1 MVNLQVNYR
10 GGDYLL
16 SLPTTLSEI
25 NVDYLNK
32 ITQHIHVAPDYALI
46 AILYKV
52 RPIEIV
58 SSVKQNKNANV
69 GAVAMFI
76 KANSNT
82 GFYNNNNIKLCD
94 TGFYDNI
101 KLGDTII
108 IAPADIA
115 LGHTVR
121 VVNNNLTPSK
131 LLELAETNP
140 DLNKKLIGVMSPT
153 YFVDFKVVATA
164 FIHGSMTKDE
174 SKEAMYLVPGGKL
187 E

>member
-25 NVDYLNK
+25 NFEYLNK

-46 AILYKV
+46 AVVYKV

-69 GAVAMFI
+69 GAVAAFI
-76 KANSNT
+76 KGNSNP
-82 GFYNNNNIKLCD
+82 
-94 TGFYDNI
+94 GFYDNI
-101 KLGDTII
+101 KLGDTVV

-131 LLELAETNP
+131 LLELAETTP
-140 DLNKKLIGVMSPT
+140 DLNKKLIKVMTPT

-174 SKEAMYLVPGGKL
+174 SKESMYLVPVVH
-187 E
+187 

>member
-16 SLPTTLSEI
+16 SLPTALSEI

-58 SSVKQNKNANV
+58 SSVRQNKNANV

-76 KANSNT
+76 KGNSNS
-82 GFYNNNNIKLCD
+82 N

-101 KLGDTII
+101 KLGDTVI

-131 LLELAETNP
+131 LLELLDTNP
-140 DLNKKLIGVMSPT
+140 DLNKKLIGVMTPT

-174 SKEAMYLVPGGKL
+174 SKEAMYLVPGGTL
-187 E
+187 G

>member
-25 NVDYLNK
+25 NFEYLNK

-46 AILYKV
+46 AVVYKV

-69 GAVAMFI
+69 GAVAAFI
-76 KANSNT
+76 KSNSAP
-82 GFYNNNNIKLCD
+82 
-94 TGFYDNI
+94 GFYDNI
-101 KLGDTII
+101 KLGDTVV

-121 VVNNNLTPSK
+121 VVNNNLTPTK

-140 DLNKKLIGVMSPT
+140 DLNKKLIGVMTPT
-153 YFVDFKVVATA
+153 YFVDFKIVATA

-174 SKEAMYLVPGGKL
+174 SKEAMYLVPSGTL
-187 E
+187 M

>member
-16 SLPTTLSEI
+16 SLPTTISEI
-25 NVDYLNK
+25 NFEYLNK

-46 AILYKV
+46 AVLYKV

-69 GAVAMFI
+69 GAVAAFI
-76 KANSNT
+76 KGNYTS
-82 GFYNNNNIKLCD
+82 
-94 TGFYDNI
+94 GFYDNI
-101 KLGDTII
+101 KLGDTIV
-108 IAPADIA
+108 IAPSDIA

-131 LLELAETNP
+131 LLELLETNT
-140 DLNKKLIGVMSPT
+140 DLNKKLIGVMTPT
-153 YFVDFKVVATA
+153 YFVDFKIVATA
-164 FIHGSMTKDE
+164 CIHGSMTKDE
-174 SKEAMYLVPGGKL
+174 SKEAMYLVPESINKDS

>member
-25 NVDYLNK
+25 NFEYLNK

-46 AILYKV
+46 AVVYKV

-69 GAVAMFI
+69 GAVAAFI
-76 KANSNT
+76 KGNSNP
-82 GFYNNNNIKLCD
+82 
-94 TGFYDNI
+94 GFYDNI
-101 KLGDTII
+101 KLGDTVV

-131 LLELAETNP
+131 LLELADTNP

-174 SKEAMYLVPGGKL
+174 SKEAMYLVPGGTL
-187 E
+187 I

>member
-16 SLPTTLSEI
+16 SLPTTISEV
-25 NVDYLNK
+25 NFEYLNK

-46 AILYKV
+46 AVLYKV

-69 GAVAMFI
+69 GAVAAFI
-76 KANSNT
+76 KSN
-82 GFYNNNNIKLCD
+82 NAP
-94 TGFYDNI
+94 GFYDNI
-101 KLGDTII
+101 KLGDTVV
-108 IAPADIA
+108 IAPSDIA

-140 DLNKKLIGVMSPT
+140 DLNKKLIGVMTPT
-153 YFVDFKVVATA
+153 YFVDFKIVATA

-174 SKEAMYLVPGGKL
+174 SKEAMYLMPIPLNKDSAEL
-187 E
+187 

>member
-25 NVDYLNK
+25 NFEYLNK

-46 AILYKV
+46 AVVYKV

-69 GAVAMFI
+69 GAVAAFI
-76 KANSNT
+76 KGNS
-82 GFYNNNNIKLCD
+82 GP
-94 TGFYDNI
+94 GFYDNI
-101 KLGDTII
+101 KLGDTVV
-108 IAPADIA
+108 IAPTDIA

-121 VVNNNLTPSK
+121 VANNNLTSSK
-131 LLELAETNP
+131 LLELAETTP
-140 DLNKKLIGVMSPT
+140 DLNKKLIGVMTPT
-153 YFVDFKVVATA
+153 YFVDFKIVATA

-174 SKEAMYLVPGGKL
+174 SKEAMYLVPGGTL
-187 E
+187 M

>member
-16 SLPTTLSEI
+16 SLPTTISEV
-25 NVDYLNK
+25 NFEYLNK

-46 AILYKV
+46 AVLYKV

-69 GAVAMFI
+69 GAVAAFI
-76 KANSNT
+76 KGNYT
-82 GFYNNNNIKLCD
+82 P
-94 TGFYDNI
+94 GFYDNI

-108 IAPADIA
+108 IAPSDIA

-140 DLNKKLIGVMSPT
+140 DLNKKLIGVMTPT
-153 YFVDFKVVATA
+153 YFVDFKIVATA

-174 SKEAMYLVPGGKL
+174 SKEAMYLVPEPLNKDS

>member
-25 NVDYLNK
+25 NFEYLNK

-46 AILYKV
+46 AVVYKV

-69 GAVAMFI
+69 GAVAAFI
-76 KANSNT
+76 KSNSAP
-82 GFYNNNNIKLCD
+82 
-94 TGFYDNI
+94 GFYDNI
-101 KLGDTII
+101 KLGDTVV

-140 DLNKKLIGVMSPT
+140 DLNKKLIGVMTPT
-153 YFVDFKVVATA
+153 YFVDFKIVATA

-174 SKEAMYLVPGGKL
+174 SKEAMYLVPGGTL
-187 E
+187 M

>member
-25 NVDYLNK
+25 NFEYLNK

-46 AILYKV
+46 AVVYKV

-69 GAVAMFI
+69 GAVAAFI
-76 KANSNT
+76 KGNSNP
-82 GFYNNNNIKLCD
+82 
-94 TGFYDNI
+94 GFYDNI
-101 KLGDTII
+101 KLGDTVV

-115 LGHTVR
+115 LGHTIR

-131 LLELAETNP
+131 LLELAETTP

-174 SKEAMYLVPGGKL
+174 SKEAMYLMPAHLNKDSEEL
-187 E
+187 

>member
-76 KANSNT
+76 KGNSNSNT
-82 GFYNNNNIKLCD
+82 S
-94 TGFYDNI
+94 FYDNI

-131 LLELAETNP
+131 LLELADTNP
-140 DLNKKLIGVMSPT
+140 DLNKKLIGVMTPT

-174 SKEAMYLVPGGKL
+174 SKEAMYLVPGGTL
-187 E
+187 G

>member
-25 NVDYLNK
+25 NFEYLNK

-46 AILYKV
+46 AVVYKV

-69 GAVAMFI
+69 GAVAAFI
-76 KANSNT
+76 KGNSNP
-82 GFYNNNNIKLCD
+82 
-94 TGFYDNI
+94 GFYDNI
-101 KLGDTII
+101 KLGDTVV

-131 LLELAETNP
+131 LLELAETTP
-140 DLNKKLIGVMSPT
+140 DLNKKLIGVMTPT
-153 YFVDFKVVATA
+153 YFVDFKIVATA

-174 SKEAMYLVPGGKL
+174 SKESMYLVPGGTL
-187 E
+187 M

>member
-16 SLPTTLSEI
+16 SLPTTISEV
-25 NVDYLNK
+25 NFEYLNK

-46 AILYKV
+46 TVLYKI

-69 GAVAMFI
+69 GAVASFI
-76 KANSNT
+76 KGNCT
-82 GFYNNNNIKLCD
+82 P
-94 TGFYDNI
+94 GFYDNI
-101 KLGDTII
+101 KLGDTIV
-108 IAPADIA
+108 IAPSDIA

-131 LLELAETNP
+131 LLELLETNP
-140 DLNKKLIGVMSPT
+140 DLNKKLIGVMTPT
-153 YFVDFKVVATA
+153 YFVDFKIVATA

-174 SKEAMYLVPGGKL
+174 SKEAMYLVPEPLNKDS

>member
-58 SSVKQNKNANV
+58 SSVRQNKNANV

-76 KANSNT
+76 KGNSNS
-82 GFYNNNNIKLCD
+82 N

-108 IAPADIA
+108 IAPTDIA

-131 LLELAETNP
+131 LLELAETNH
-140 DLNKKLIGVMSPT
+140 DLNKKLIGVMTPT

-174 SKEAMYLVPGGKL
+174 SKEAMYLVPGGTL

>member
-1 MVNLQVNYR
+1 MINLQVNYR

-25 NVDYLNK
+25 NFEYLNK

-46 AILYKV
+46 AVVYKV

-69 GAVAMFI
+69 GAVAAFI
-76 KANSNT
+76 KGNS
-82 GFYNNNNIKLCD
+82 GP
-94 TGFYDNI
+94 GFYDNI
-101 KLGDTII
+101 KLGDTVV
-108 IAPADIA
+108 IAPTDIA

-121 VVNNNLTPSK
+121 VANNNLTPSK
-131 LLELAETNP
+131 LLELAETTP
-140 DLNKKLIGVMSPT
+140 DLNKKLIGVMTPT
-153 YFVDFKVVATA
+153 YFVDFKIVATA

-174 SKEAMYLVPGGKL
+174 SKEAMYLVPGGTL
-187 E
+187 Q

>member
-25 NVDYLNK
+25 NFEYLNK

-46 AILYKV
+46 AVVYKV

-69 GAVAMFI
+69 GAVAAFI
-76 KANSNT
+76 KGNSNP
-82 GFYNNNNIKLCD
+82 
-94 TGFYDNI
+94 GFYDNI
-101 KLGDTII
+101 KLGDTVV

-121 VVNNNLTPSK
+121 VVNNNLTPTK

-140 DLNKKLIGVMSPT
+140 DLNKKLIGVMTPT
-153 YFVDFKVVATA
+153 YFVDFKIVATA

-174 SKEAMYLVPGGKL
+174 SKEAMYLVPGGTL
-187 E
+187 M

>member
-25 NVDYLNK
+25 NFEYLNK

-46 AILYKV
+46 AVVYKV

-69 GAVAMFI
+69 GAVAAFI
-76 KANSNT
+76 KGNSNP
-82 GFYNNNNIKLCD
+82 
-94 TGFYDNI
+94 GFYDNI
-101 KLGDTII
+101 KLGDTVV

-131 LLELAETNP
+131 LLELAETTP
-140 DLNKKLIGVMSPT
+140 DLNKKLIGVMTPT
-153 YFVDFKVVATA
+153 YFVDFKIVATA

-174 SKEAMYLVPGGKL
+174 SKEAMYLVPGGTL
-187 E
+187 M

>member
-25 NVDYLNK
+25 NFEYLNK

-46 AILYKV
+46 AVVYKA

-69 GAVAMFI
+69 GAVAAFI
-76 KANSNT
+76 KSNSAP
-82 GFYNNNNIKLCD
+82 
-94 TGFYDNI
+94 GFYDNI
-101 KLGDTII
+101 KLGDTVV

-121 VVNNNLTPSK
+121 VVNNNLTPTK

-140 DLNKKLIGVMSPT
+140 DLNKKLIGVMTPT
-153 YFVDFKVVATA
+153 YFVDFKIVATA

-174 SKEAMYLVPGGKL
+174 SKEAMYLVPGGTL
-187 E
+187 M

>member
-25 NVDYLNK
+25 NFEYLNK

-46 AILYKV
+46 AVVYKV

-69 GAVAMFI
+69 NAVAAFI
-76 KANSNT
+76 KGNSAP
-82 GFYNNNNIKLCD
+82 
-94 TGFYDNI
+94 GFYDNI
-101 KLGDTII
+101 KLGDTVV

-131 LLELAETNP
+131 LLELADTNP
-140 DLNKKLIGVMSPT
+140 DLNKKLIGVMTPT
-153 YFVDFKVVATA
+153 YFVDFKIVATA

-174 SKEAMYLVPGGKL
+174 SKEAMYLVPGGTL
-187 E
+187 M

>member
-16 SLPTTLSEI
+16 SLPTTISEV
-25 NVDYLNK
+25 NFEYLNK

-46 AILYKV
+46 AVLYKV

-69 GAVAMFI
+69 GAVAAFI
-76 KANSNT
+76 KGNCT
-82 GFYNNNNIKLCD
+82 P
-94 TGFYDNI
+94 GFYDNI

-108 IAPADIA
+108 IAPSDIA

-140 DLNKKLIGVMSPT
+140 DLNFFIFTSLNYYIFFDAPIRKYIYYYE
-153 YFVDFKVVATA
+153 YFLFYKN
-164 FIHGSMTKDE
+164 I
-174 SKEAMYLVPGGKL
+174 
-187 E
+187 

>member
-25 NVDYLNK
+25 NFEYLNK

-46 AILYKV
+46 AVVYKV

-69 GAVAMFI
+69 GAVAAFI
-76 KANSNT
+76 KGNSNP
-82 GFYNNNNIKLCD
+82 
-94 TGFYDNI
+94 GFYDNI
-101 KLGDTII
+101 KLGDTVV

-131 LLELAETNP
+131 LLELAETTP
-140 DLNKKLIGVMSPT
+140 DLNKKLIGVMTPT
-153 YFVDFKVVATA
+153 YFVDFKIVATA

-174 SKEAMYLVPGGKL
+174 SKESMYLVPDGTLK
-187 E
+187 

>member
-25 NVDYLNK
+25 NFEYLNK

-46 AILYKV
+46 AVVYKV

-69 GAVAMFI
+69 GAVAAFI
-76 KANSNT
+76 KGNSNP
-82 GFYNNNNIKLCD
+82 
-94 TGFYDNI
+94 GFYDNI
-101 KLGDTII
+101 KLGDTVV

-131 LLELAETNP
+131 LLELAETTP
-140 DLNKKLIGVMSPT
+140 DLNKKLIKIMTPT

-174 SKEAMYLVPGGKL
+174 SKESMYLVPGGTL
-187 E
+187 M

>member
-25 NVDYLNK
+25 NFEYLNK

-46 AILYKV
+46 AVVYKV

-69 GAVAMFI
+69 GAVAAFI
-76 KANSNT
+76 KGNSNP
-82 GFYNNNNIKLCD
+82 
-94 TGFYDNI
+94 GFYDNI
-101 KLGDTII
+101 KLGDTVV

-131 LLELAETNP
+131 LLELAETTP
-140 DLNKKLIGVMSPT
+140 DLNKKLIGVMTPT
-153 YFVDFKVVATA
+153 YFVDFKIVATA

-174 SKEAMYLVPGGKL
+174 SKEAMYLVPGGTSM
-187 E
+187 

>member
-16 SLPTTLSEI
+16 SLPTKISEI

-46 AILYKV
+46 AVVYKV

-58 SSVKQNKNANV
+58 SAAKQNKNANV

-76 KANSNT
+76 KGNSAP
-82 GFYNNNNIKLCD
+82 
-94 TGFYDNI
+94 GFYDNI
-101 KLGDTII
+101 KLGDII
-108 IAPADIA
+108 VIAPADIA

-131 LLELAETNP
+131 LLEVAETTS
-140 DLNKKLIGVMSPT
+140 DLNKKLIGVMTPT
-153 YFVDFKVVATA
+153 YFVDFKIVATA
-164 FIHGSMTKDE
+164 FIHGCMTEDE
-174 SKEAMYLVPGGKL
+174 SKESMYLMPIPLNKDSEEL
-187 E
+187 

>member
-25 NVDYLNK
+25 NFEYLNK
-32 ITQHIHVAPDYALI
+32 ITQHIHVAPEYALI
-46 AILYKV
+46 AVLYKV

-69 GAVAMFI
+69 GAVAAFI
-76 KANSNT
+76 KSNSAPS
-82 GFYNNNNIKLCD
+82 
-94 TGFYDNI
+94 FYDNI
-101 KLGDTII
+101 KLGDTVV

-131 LLELAETNP
+131 LLELAEINP
-140 DLNKKLIGVMSPT
+140 DLNKKLIGVMTPT
-153 YFVDFKVVATA
+153 YFVDFKIVATA

-174 SKEAMYLVPGGKL
+174 SKEAMYLVPGGTL